1 MGKAC
6 LVLIALVLAGC
17 TSTYGLMQR
26 EVGRSVA
33 HATVI
38 AGPPKGWSDLPDGR
52 RAFVWELPALVATSP
67 QRCVYTLTAVLKRSG
82 EPNAL
87 AAWRVV
93 GMVEP
98 PPECGPFNPWLFR
111 GTGS

>member
-1 MGKAC
+1 MLRDEDGRTIAQAT
-6 LVLIALVLAGC
+6 LV
-17 TSTYGLMQR
+17 
-26 EVGRSVA
+26 
-33 HATVI
+33 
-38 AGPPKGWSDLPDGR
+38 AGPPDSWVDLPDGQ
-52 RAFVWELPALVATSP
+52 RAFSWERPVLVATSP
-67 QRCVYTLTAVLKRSG
+67 QRCVYTLSAVLEPSG

-111 GTGS
+111 GTRS